1 MERKREFLGIWLL
14 LASFCLLA
22 AASLLSWRLAA
33 SEIPDIVG
41 RTLTEEERAEVIARN
56 SPLTDYVYLS
66 GNADFPREGEIEK
79 ITIHH
84 MADNIPLERLGEVF
98 AEPDRRASSNY
109 AVDTGGRVALYVEES
124 NRAWT
129 SSSPEN
135 DHRAVTIEV
144 ANDQI
149 GGDWHVSDASY
160 DALIQLCVDICRRN
174 GIREL
179 VYTGD
184 ASGSLTIHKM
194 FSETTECPGPYLE
207 SRMPDIAEEV
217 SRRLAEERKSAGEEG

>member
-41 RTLTEEERAEVIARN
+41 RALTEEERAEVIARN

-98 AEPDRRASSNY
+98 AEPDRRASANY

-149 GGDWHVSDASY
+149 GGDWHVSDTSY
-160 DALIQLCVDICRRN
+160 DALVQLCVDICRRN

-217 SRRLAEERKSAGEEG
+217 SRRLAEGRKSAGEDG

>member
-160 DALIQLCVDICRRN
+160 DALIRLCVDICRRN

-217 SRRLAEERKSAGEEG
+217 SRCLAGERKSAGEEG

>member
-22 AASLLSWRLAA
+22 ASSLLSWRLAA

-160 DALIQLCVDICRRN
+160 DALIELCVDICRRN

-217 SRRLAEERKSAGEEG
+217 SRCLAGERKSAGEEG

>member
-22 AASLLSWRLAA
+22 AVSLLSWRLAA
-33 SEIPDIVG
+33 SNIPEIVG

-160 DALIQLCVDICRRN
+160 DALIRLCVDICRRN

-217 SRRLAEERKSAGEEG
+217 SHCLAVERESAGEEG

>member
-135 DHRAVTIEV
+135 DHRAVTSEV

>member
-1 MERKREFLGIWLL
+1 MKRDDRKIYIL
-14 LASFCLLA
+14 LAGFCLLGA
-22 AASLLSWRLAA
+22 VVLALCLTA
-33 SEIPDIVG
+33 RAGLPDNVG
-41 RTLTEEERAEVIARN
+41 RELTVDETAEAVARN
-56 SPLTDYVYLS
+56 SPLTEYVFLS
-66 GNADFPREGEIEK
+66 PNADFPRAEKIEK

-84 MADNIPLERLGEVF
+84 MAGDLALEALGLSF
-98 AEPDRRASSNY
+98 SNRDRRASSNY
-109 AVDTGGRVALYVEES
+109 AVDSQGRVAMYVEES

-149 GGDWHVSDASY
+149 GGDWHVSDTSY
-160 DALIQLCVDICRRN
+160 DALIELCVDICRRS

>member
-22 AASLLSWRLAA
+22 AVSLLSWRLAA
-33 SEIPDIVG
+33 SNIPEIVG

-160 DALIQLCVDICRRN
+160 DALIELCVDICRRS
-174 GIREL
+174 GMEEL

>member
-33 SEIPDIVG
+33 SEIPGIVD

-109 AVDTGGRVALYVEES
+109 AVDIGGRVALYVEES

-160 DALIQLCVDICRRN
+160 EALIQLCVDVCRRN

-217 SRRLAEERKSAGEEG
+217 SRRLAGERESAGEEG

>member
-135 DHRAVTIEV
+135 DNRAVTIEV

-160 DALIQLCVDICRRN
+160 DALIRLCVDICRRN

-217 SRRLAEERKSAGEEG
+217 SRCLAVERESAGEEG

>member
-41 RTLTEEERAEVIARN
+41 RTLTGEERAEVIARN

>member
-33 SEIPDIVG
+33 SNIPEIVG

-160 DALIQLCVDICRRN
+160 DALIELCVDICRRS
-174 GIREL
+174 GMEEL

>member
-22 AASLLSWRLAA
+22 AVSLLSWRLAA
-33 SEIPDIVG
+33 SNIPEIVG

-217 SRRLAEERKSAGEEG
+217 SRCLAVERESAGEEG

>member
-33 SEIPDIVG
+33 SEIPGIVD

-109 AVDTGGRVALYVEES
+109 AVDIGGRVALYVEES

-160 DALIQLCVDICRRN
+160 EVLIQLCVDVCRRN

-217 SRRLAEERKSAGEEG
+217 SRRLAGERESAGEEG

>member
-41 RTLTEEERAEVIARN
+41 RTLTEEERAEVIGRN

>member
-160 DALIQLCVDICRRN
+160 DALIRLCVDICRRN

-217 SRRLAEERKSAGEEG
+217 SRCLAVERESAGEEG

>member
-33 SEIPDIVG
+33 SNIPEIVG

>member
-33 SEIPDIVG
+33 SNIPEIVG

-109 AVDTGGRVALYVEES
+109 AVDTGGRVALYVEEG

-149 GGDWHVSDASY
+149 GGDWHVSDTSY
-160 DALIQLCVDICRRN
+160 DALIELCVDICRRN

-217 SRRLAEERKSAGEEG
+217 SRCLAVERESAGEEG

>member
-1 MERKREFLGIWLL
+1 MERKREFFGIWLL

-160 DALIQLCVDICRRN
+160 DALIRLCVDICRRN

-217 SRRLAEERKSAGEEG
+217 SRCLAVERESAGEEG